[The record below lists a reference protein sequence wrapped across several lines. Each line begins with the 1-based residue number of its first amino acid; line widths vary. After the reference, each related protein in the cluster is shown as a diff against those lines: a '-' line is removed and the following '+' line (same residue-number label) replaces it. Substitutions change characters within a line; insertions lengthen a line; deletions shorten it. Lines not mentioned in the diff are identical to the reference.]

1 MSPAKIM
8 LFTALGLCSA
18 VFAVQWLRLAR
29 DPQRRERPT
38 LSDVGIGLLCNFLD
52 GLGIGSY
59 APTTALYKFR
69 GRPAD
74 ELIPGTLT
82 VGSVAVGLVE
92 TVVFV
97 TVIAVDP
104 KLLVAMVASATAGAW
119 LGAGVVSR
127 MRRRPIQL
135 FMGAA
140 LLIAAVTF
148 VMGNLGTLGAVT
160 VGGTAHGLAGWAFAV
175 AVTANFIFGALSTIG
190 IGWYAPSMVVLA
202 LLGLTPLAA
211 FPIMMASGGI
221 MLPVAGLRFLRTGR
235 FAWGAALGMTL
246 GGTVGVLIAVF
257 VVKKLPLY
265 VLRWFVAAVVAYAAV
280 VMLRSAWTSSAA
292 ADGNAR
298 EELVSHDVKGGN
310 L

>member
-1 MSPAKIM
+1 MSPAKIV
-8 LFTALGLCSA
+8 LFSALGVCSA
-18 VFAVQWLRLAR
+18 AFAVQWLRLAR

-38 LSDVGIGLLCNFLD
+38 LSDLGIGLLCNFLD

-69 GRPAD
+69 GRPSD
-74 ELIPGTLT
+74 ELIPGTLN
-82 VGSVAVGLVE
+82 VGSVAVGIAE
-92 TVVFV
+92 TVIFV

-127 MRRRPIQL
+127 MPRRAIQL
-135 FMGAA
+135 FMGVA

-148 VMGNLGTLGAVT
+148 VMGNLGAFP
-160 VGGTAHGLAGWAFAV
+160 VGGTARGLAGWAFAV
-175 AVTANFIFGALSTIG
+175 AVAANFVFGALNTIG

-202 LLGLTPLAA
+202 LLGLAPIAA

-235 FAWGAALGMTL
+235 FAWGAALGMTV
-246 GGTVGVLIAVF
+246 GGVVGVLIAVF
-257 VVKKLPLY
+257 VIKGLPLRA
-265 VLRWFVAAVVAYAAV
+265 LRWFVAAVVAYAAV
-280 VMLRSAWTSSAA
+280 VMLRSARNEGAPTGRS
-292 ADGNAR
+292 AR
-298 EELVSHDVKGGN
+298 EDLVSHDIKGG
-310 L
+310 

>member
-1 MSPAKIM
+1 MSPAKIV
-8 LFTALGLCSA
+8 LFTALGVCSA

-38 LSDVGIGLLCNFLD
+38 LSDLGIGLLCNFLD

-74 ELIPGTLT
+74 ELIPGTLN

-97 TVIAVDP
+97 TVIAVEP

-148 VMGNLGTLGAVT
+148 VMGNLGAFP
-160 VGGTAHGLAGWAFAV
+160 VGGTARGLAGWAFAA
-175 AVTANFIFGALSTIG
+175 AVTANFIFGALNTIG

-202 LLGLTPLAA
+202 LLGLTPIAA

-221 MLPVAGLRFLRTGR
+221 MLPVAGLKFLRTGR

-246 GGTVGVLIAVF
+246 GGTIGVLIAVF
-257 VVKKLPLY
+257 IVHKLPLY
-265 VLRWFVAAVVAYAAV
+265 ALRWFVAAVVAYAAV
-280 VMLRSAWTSSAA
+280 VMLRSALRAGAA
-292 ADGNAR
+292 ADDRAAR
-298 EELVSHDVKGGN
+298 EDLVSHDIKGGS

>member
-1 MSPAKIM
+1 MSPAKIV
-8 LFTALGLCSA
+8 LFAALGICTA

-29 DPQRRERPT
+29 DPRRRERPT
-38 LSDVGIGLLCNFLD
+38 LADLGIGLLTNFLD

-69 GRPAD
+69 GRPSD
-74 ELIPGTLT
+74 ELIPGTLN
-82 VGSVAVGLVE
+82 VGSVAVGLAE
-92 TVVFV
+92 TIIFV

-127 MRRRPIQL
+127 MPRRAIQL

-140 LLIAAVTF
+140 LAIAATTF
-148 VMGNLGTLGAVT
+148 VVGNLGAFP
-160 VGGTAHGLAGWAFAV
+160 VGGTARGLAGWAFAV
-175 AVTANFIFGALSTIG
+175 AVAANFIFGALNTIG

-202 LLGLTPLAA
+202 LLGLAPIAA

-235 FAWGAALGMTL
+235 FAWGPALGMTL
-246 GGTVGVLIAVF
+246 GGVVGVLIAVF
-257 VVKKLPLY
+257 VVKGLPTRA
-265 VLRWFVAAVVAYAAV
+265 LRWFVAAVVAYAAV
-280 VMLRSAWTSSAA
+280 VMLRSARKGAATAESSS
-292 ADGNAR
+292 N
-298 EELVSHDVKGGN
+298 EEFGSHDVKGTN
-310 L
+310 S

>member
-1 MSPAKIM
+1 MSPAKLV
-8 LFTALGLCSA
+8 LFSALGLVSA
-18 VFAVQWLRLAR
+18 AFAVQWLRLAR
-29 DPQRRERPT
+29 DPRRRERPT
-38 LSDVGIGLLCNFLD
+38 LSDLGIGLLTNFLD

-69 GRPAD
+69 GRPGD
-74 ELIPGTLT
+74 ELIPGTLN
-82 VGSVAVGLVE
+82 VGSVAVGFAE
-92 TVVFV
+92 TVIFV

-127 MRRRPIQL
+127 MPRRAIQL

-140 LLIAAVTF
+140 LALAAVTF
-148 VMGNLGTLGAVT
+148 VMGNLGAFP
-160 VGGTAHGLAGWAFAV
+160 VGGTARGLAGWAFVAAV
-175 AVTANFIFGALSTIG
+175 AANFVFGALNTIG

-202 LLGLTPLAA
+202 LLGLTPIAA

-235 FAWGAALGMTL
+235 FAWGAALGMTV
-246 GGTVGVLIAVF
+246 GGVIGVLIAVF
-257 VVKKLPLY
+257 VVKSLPLHA
-265 VLRWFVAAVVAYAAV
+265 LRWFVAAVVAYAAV
-280 VMLRSAWTSSAA
+280 VMLRSARKGAGPAGSAA
-292 ADGNAR
+292 R
-298 EELVSHDVKGGN
+298 PELVSHNIGTK

>member
-1 MSPAKIM
+1 MSAAKIV
-8 LFTALGLCSA
+8 LFAALGICTA

-29 DPQRRERPT
+29 DPRRRERPT
-38 LSDVGIGLLCNFLD
+38 LSDLGIGLLTNFLD

-69 GRPAD
+69 GRPSD
-74 ELIPGTLT
+74 ELIPGTLN
-82 VGSVAVGLVE
+82 VGSVAVGLAE
-92 TVVFV
+92 TVIFV
-97 TVIAVDP
+97 TVIAVEP

-127 MRRRPIQL
+127 MPRRAIQL

-140 LLIAAVTF
+140 LAIAAATF
-148 VMGNLGTLGAVT
+148 VVGNLGAFPL
-160 VGGTAHGLAGWAFAV
+160 GGTARGLAGWAFAV
-175 AVTANFIFGALSTIG
+175 AVAANFIFGALNTIG

-202 LLGLTPLAA
+202 LLGLAPIAA

-235 FAWGAALGMTL
+235 FAWGPALGMTV
-246 GGTVGVLIAVF
+246 GGVVGVLIAVF
-257 VVKKLPLY
+257 IVKGLPTRA
-265 VLRWFVAAVVAYAAV
+265 LRWFVAAVVAYAAV
-280 VMLRSAWTSSAA
+280 VMLRSARRGAA
-292 ADGNAR
+292 TAESPSH
-298 EELVSHDVKGGN
+298 EEFGSHDVKGTN

>member
-1 MSPAKIM
+1 MSPAKIV
-8 LFTALGLCSA
+8 LFAALGICTA
-18 VFAVQWLRLAR
+18 VFAAQWLRLAR
-29 DPQRRERPT
+29 DPRRRERPT
-38 LSDVGIGLLCNFLD
+38 LSDLGIGLLTNFLD

-69 GRPAD
+69 GRPSD
-74 ELIPGTLT
+74 ELIPGTLN
-82 VGSVAVGLVE
+82 VGSVAVGLAE
-92 TVVFV
+92 TVIFV

-127 MRRRPIQL
+127 MPRRAIQL

-140 LLIAAVTF
+140 LAIAATTF
-148 VMGNLGTLGAVT
+148 VVGNLGAFP
-160 VGGTAHGLAGWAFAV
+160 VGGAARGLAGWAFVVAV
-175 AVTANFIFGALSTIG
+175 AANFTFGALNTIG

-202 LLGLTPLAA
+202 LLGLAPIAA

-235 FAWGAALGMTL
+235 FAWGPALGMTL
-246 GGTVGVLIAVF
+246 GGVVGVLIAVF
-257 VVKKLPLY
+257 VVKGLPTRA
-265 VLRWFVAAVVAYAAV
+265 LRWFVAAVVAYAAV
-280 VMLRSAWTSSAA
+280 VMLRSAFKGAASPESSSHE
-292 ADGNAR
+292 DFG
-298 EELVSHDVKGGN
+298 SHDVKGTN

>member
-1 MSPAKIM
+1 MSSAKVV
-8 LFTALGLCSA
+8 LFTALAAFSA
-18 VFAVQWLRLAR
+18 IFAVQWLRLAR
-29 DPQRRERPT
+29 EPRRRERPT
-38 LSDVGIGLLCNFLD
+38 LSDLGIGLLTNFLD

-69 GRPAD
+69 GQPSD
-74 ELIPGTLT
+74 ELIPGTLN
-82 VGSVAVGLVE
+82 VGSVAVGIAE
-92 TVVFV
+92 TVIFV

-127 MRRRPIQL
+127 MERRTIQL
-135 FMGAA
+135 FMGIA

-148 VMGNLGTLGAVT
+148 VMGNLGAFP
-160 VGGTAHGLAGWAFAV
+160 VGGLARGLAGWPFVVAV
-175 AVTANFIFGALSTIG
+175 AANFVFGALNTIG

-202 LLGLTPLAA
+202 LLGLTPVAA

-235 FAWGAALGMTL
+235 FAWGAALGLSL
-246 GGTVGVLIAVF
+246 GGVVGVLIAVF
-257 VVKKLPLY
+257 IVKSLPLRA
-265 VLRWFVAAVVAYAAV
+265 LRWLVAAVVAYAAV
-280 VMLRSAWTSSAA
+280 VMLRSARRGGAS
-292 ADGNAR
+292 ADGAER
-298 EELVSHDVKGGN
+298 ENLASHDIKGGS

>member
-1 MSPAKIM
+1 MSPAKIV
-8 LFTALGLCSA
+8 LFSALGVCSA

-38 LSDVGIGLLCNFLD
+38 LSDIGIGLLCNFLD

-74 ELIPGTLT
+74 ELIPGTLN

-92 TVVFV
+92 TIVFV

-148 VMGNLGTLGAVT
+148 VMGNLGAFPL
-160 VGGTAHGLAGWAFAV
+160 GGTARGLAGWAFAAAV
-175 AVTANFIFGALSTIG
+175 AANFIFGALNTIG

-202 LLGLTPLAA
+202 LLGLTPVAA

-235 FAWGAALGMTL
+235 FAWGAALGMTV
-246 GGTVGVLIAVF
+246 GGTIGVLIAVF
-257 VVKKLPLY
+257 IVKSLPLY
-265 VLRWFVAAVVAYAAV
+265 ALRWFVAAVVAYAAV
-280 VMLRSAWTSSAA
+280 VMLRSARSTGAP
-292 ADGNAR
+292 ADGTAAR
-298 EELVSHDVKGGN
+298 EDLVSHDIKGGS